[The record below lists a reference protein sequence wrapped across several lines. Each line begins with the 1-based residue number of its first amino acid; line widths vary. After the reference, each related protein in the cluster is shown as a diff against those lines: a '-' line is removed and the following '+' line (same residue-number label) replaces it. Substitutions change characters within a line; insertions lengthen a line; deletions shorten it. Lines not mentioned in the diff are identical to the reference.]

1 MATTPPREEIVA
13 ERGDHDGCDRAS
25 PSKYRRENAAGH
37 AARDEARWRRRVL
50 RNHACL
56 RRQVKSMNPNSAVAS
71 NRLTLPNWPANEWL
85 QLTACRRFL
94 VADDTWRTWSLRSS
108 SRPQLSHR
116 AFGRCVFL
124 VLSITGLQ

>member
-37 AARDEARWRRRVL
+37 AARDEVRWRRQVL

-85 QLTACRRFL
+85 QLTACMDHRIGGGYLKTFPSQRPP
-94 VADDTWRTWSLRSS
+94 
-108 SRPQLSHR
+108 RPQLSHGPLAGQPAR
-116 AFGRCVFL
+116 RFEAC
-124 VLSITGLQ
+124 S